1 MFWKILIFG
10 GFAIVV
16 IAVAVPELNRWYA
29 RLFTQSEE
37 VAVMRGSSADTE
49 QTLEIATL
57 LGFDAIP
64 AIVEPRFVS
73 AAEAEAWMLPDEQ
86 VLALSIN
93 GESRAYP
100 INVLSRHEIV
110 NDVVG
115 GVPVAVTW

>member
-29 RLFTQSEE
+29 RLVTQSEE

-49 QTLEIATL
+49 KTLEIVTL

>member
-29 RLFTQSEE
+29 RLVTQSEE

-49 QTLEIATL
+49 KTLEIVTL

-73 AAEAEAWMLPDEQ
+73 AAEAEAWMLPDE
-86 VLALSIN
+86 LEKSALRPCSDS
-93 GESRAYP
+93 GAEGPPSRQ
-100 INVLSRHEIV
+100 R
-110 NDVVG
+110 
-115 GVPVAVTW
+115 